1 MTAHYRRPV
10 KAPRREIASKFD
22 FQEFGSKGQ
31 SRLVGIQRVTLW
43 RSDFGISNDSD
54 TFDPEPQSGM
64 EPREVSH
71 GAE

>member
-31 SRLVGIQRVTLW
+31 SRLVGVGFVECKELPRASLLDSASDPLAQRFRNFKRL
-43 RSDFGISNDSD
+43 
-54 TFDPEPQSGM
+54 
-64 EPREVSH
+64 
-71 GAE
+71 